1 MFPYLEIHMM
11 DKFFYLDLQLSLSS
25 VCTKYAVLRFFSTLF
40 TFHNRKYPDWT
51 FGLWGRW
58 ASWFLKSWLF
68 WPLLNGA
75 KFTYRRESIKGSP
88 IKIFGGLKWNA
99 WGIYWNLGASN
110 KNLVVC
116 DEKLGV
122 SNENMGVSEE
132 NLWFSNGIM
141 WAPMKILWVSDENLR
156 RAADELAF
164 GHGL

>member
-1 MFPYLEIHMM
+1 M

-99 WGIYWNLGASN
+99 WGIYNEILERPIKIWWSAMKSLGSPM
-110 KNLVVC
+110 KKWGFPRKIFGSPMELC
-116 DEKLGV
+116 GLQWKSYGSL
-122 SNENMGVSEE
+122 
-132 NLWFSNGIM
+132 
-141 WAPMKILWVSDENLR
+141 MKILGEPPMSWLLGMGCSFAE
-156 RAADELAF
+156 
-164 GHGL
+164 GG

>member
-110 KNLVVC
+110 KNLVGLRWKAWGLQWKYGGLRGKSLV
-116 DEKLGV
+116 LQWNYVG
-122 SNENMGVSEE
+122 SNENPLG
-132 NLWFSNGIM
+132 LWWKS
-141 WAPMKILWVSDENLR
+141 
-156 RAADELAF
+156 
-164 GHGL
+164 